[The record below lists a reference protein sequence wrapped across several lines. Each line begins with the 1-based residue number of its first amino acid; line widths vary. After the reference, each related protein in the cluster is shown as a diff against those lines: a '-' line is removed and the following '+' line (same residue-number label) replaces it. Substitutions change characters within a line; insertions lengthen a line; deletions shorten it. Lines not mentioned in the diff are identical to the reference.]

1 MITEKLVALINIY
14 RIKVCMLKINPFT
27 PTSAYTKTALI
38 AQGVQVSCSLL
49 RDKLEVHHKTCKL
62 LKNEAISCL
71 AVQTKFILQR
81 QIFLFIVNSMSK
93 EFKEL

>member
-1 MITEKLVALINIY
+1 MNEVY
-14 RIKVCMLKINPFT
+14 SCFNPFT

-49 RDKLEVHHKTCKL
+49 RGKLEVHHKTCKL